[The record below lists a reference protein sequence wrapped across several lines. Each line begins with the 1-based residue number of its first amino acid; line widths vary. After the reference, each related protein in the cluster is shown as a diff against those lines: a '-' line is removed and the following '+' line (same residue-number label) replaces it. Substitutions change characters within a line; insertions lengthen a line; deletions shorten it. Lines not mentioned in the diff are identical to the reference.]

1 MHSLKLKHS
10 FMLLVIM
17 QQRGLKV
24 LLKGT
29 LAAAVEGV
37 VDPPPPL
44 LYVQAFE
51 IDDET

>member
-37 VDPPPPL
+37 VDPPPL